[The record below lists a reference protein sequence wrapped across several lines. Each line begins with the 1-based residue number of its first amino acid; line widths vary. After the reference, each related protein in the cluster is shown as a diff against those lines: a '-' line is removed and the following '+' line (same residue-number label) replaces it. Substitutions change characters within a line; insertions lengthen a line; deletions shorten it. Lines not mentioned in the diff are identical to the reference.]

1 MNDLNIWVQEEAV
14 VGELMVVVGDSQV
27 IRKRQLEE
35 RCEASR
41 GEVSFVG

>member
-14 VGELMVVVGDSQV
+14 IGELMVVVGDSQV

-35 RCEASR
+35 RQASR

>member
-14 VGELMVVVGDSQV
+14 IGELMVVVGDSQV

-35 RCEASR
+35 R
-41 GEVSFVG
+41 